1 MPQGFRTNVVYL
13 PPTTVA
19 AIKAQTAT
27 RAKSLFTVKAIS
39 AIRKSLRQEGTD
51 DKDTGLK
58 QQQSKGAMEMESRWS
73 EMERDGARWGEME
86 CADGKRREE
95 KRRRGEGRRRRRYK
109 SGAPATS
116 SGCFVWAGAT
126 TRLPMRKP
134 RPGTLRYKGLRL
146 RHPGGTRL

>member
-1 MPQGFRTNVVYL
+1 MYL

-73 EMERDGARWGEME
+73 EMERDGARWNVQMG
-86 CADGKRREE
+86 REE
-95 KRRRGEGRRRRRYK
+95 KRREEEVREEEEEDTSQVPRR
-109 SGAPATS
+109 PAAVALFGQVRQRDS
-116 SGCFVWAGAT
+116 QCGSHDLGPSAIRACA
-126 TRLPMRKP
+126 
-134 RPGTLRYKGLRL
+134 
-146 RHPGGTRL
+146 